1 MWLMGVG
8 AWRQGCPGCCLQ
20 CFDLKTLMHEV
31 WGSHDCWNE
40 LLHLP
45 AVGGE
50 LLQVLLPKEG
60 ISLLLGWPC
69 VSRGNHHS
77 VQNQSWCSETE
88 SQAGPC
94 FVAQDVLK
102 APVCLLQTSKST
114 TTPGLRPSFQSKYSL
129 P

>member
-1 MWLMGVG
+1 MGVG

-20 CFDLKTLMHEV
+20 CFDLKTLMHKV

-60 ISLLLGWPC
+60 ISLLLGWLC
-69 VSRGNHHS
+69 VPEEITI
-77 VQNQSWCSETE
+77 V
-88 SQAGPC
+88 
-94 FVAQDVLK
+94 
-102 APVCLLQTSKST
+102 SKSSLGVRRQ
-114 TTPGLRPSFQSKYSL
+114 GLRL
-129 P
+129 AHAL